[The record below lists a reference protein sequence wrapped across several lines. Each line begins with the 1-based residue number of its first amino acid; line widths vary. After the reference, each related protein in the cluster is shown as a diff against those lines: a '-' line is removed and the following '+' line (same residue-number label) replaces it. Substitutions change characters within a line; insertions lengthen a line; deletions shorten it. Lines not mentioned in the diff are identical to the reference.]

1 MAYGPTGGRGLR
13 GWTNPAP
20 HWNGIEWLLHSNLE
34 LRQYLTEQRK
44 HVFQGPTFFGCAVS
58 LQLFVHIFGNLCRFS
73 VAVSK

>member
-1 MAYGPTGGRGLR
+1 LEWNGMVTTLQPEAPPIPTG
-13 GWTNPAP
+13 
-20 HWNGIEWLLHSNLE
+20 
-34 LRQYLTEQRK
+34 QRK